1 MNMRAIS
8 LTKTYKCDIC
18 KQPFKKER
26 LTQKICGETSCIVEQ
41 VYKNKAKREKVER
54 KETKAKLEKLAKK
67 PELVEK
73 AQKAFN
79 AYIRARDYGLP
90 CICCDKPIPWGTTK
104 TAGGVCDAGHYMSR
118 GAHTQHKF
126 NEDNCHAQLKY
137 CNSPRGLGGN
147 YANYRIGLIK
157 RIGLERVEALEC
169 DHKLHHYTKDEL
181 REIEATYKQ
190 KLKSLTALQD
200 MVRMNQEMGLYETP

>member
-1 MNMRAIS
+1 MRAIS
-8 LTKTYKCDIC
+8 LTKTYKCKVC
-18 KQPFKKER
+18 KSPYAKRNTWQS
-26 LTQKICGETSCIVEQ
+26 LCGSESCAIKVA
-41 VYKNKAKREKVER
+41 NNSKAKRER
-54 KETKAKLEKLAKK
+54 LDRAETKQKLADMAKK
-67 PELVEK
+67 PELAAK

-79 AYIRARDYGLP
+79 DYIRARDYGLP

-181 REIEATYKQ
+181 REIKATYKQ